1 VKEKNL
7 ESHSTEA
14 LSQNPSVIIP
24 FKRKEKSS
32 NKDDVP
38 LDLVD
43 LLDAGVPLRIKCAL
57 LAKLHGF
64 KGAMIFLVDDE
75 GRRVNS
81 ASENIGFQEQLYA
94 LNVGIAN
101 IFRACDN
108 SDYGDDAS

>member
-1 VKEKNL
+1 MKEKNS
-7 ESHSTEA
+7 ESPSQESLA
-14 LSQNPSVIIP
+14 QNPSVIIP
-24 FKRKEKSS
+24 FKKKENSS
-32 NKDDVP
+32 NKEDIP
-38 LDLVD
+38 FDLVD

-101 IFRACDN
+101 IFRACETN
-108 SDYGDDAS
+108 HSGDDAS